1 MPQILELQEL
11 ETSHGPD
18 EDGVE
23 ALSTLSGGACDS
35 NTSYVVC

>member
-11 ETSHGPD
+11 ETSQGHD

-23 ALSTLSGGACDS
+23 AWSSLSGFACDS
-35 NTSYVVC
+35 NLSLIVC

>member
-23 ALSTLSGGACDS
+23 EWSTLSGAACQS
-35 NTSYVVC
+35 NYSAIC

>member
-11 ETSHGPD
+11 ENSHGPD

-23 ALSTLSGGACDS
+23 EWSTLSG
-35 NTSYVVC
+35 VCQSDFSAVC